1 MTLRYWDADAFLGWL
16 RAEPD
21 KEEGCRAVIAEAQ
34 ADKLKIVTSTLTLAE
49 VLWLKGNAPIPAA
62 DREKV
67 RSFFRHRW
75 IALVQ
80 LDRSTAELA
89 QEVVWEHGVRPKD
102 AVHVATA
109 LKTQVEQLDT
119 FDRALQRKS
128 GEVGTPPLKIGPPGI
143 EGQLFTRPVGDE

>member
-1 MTLRYWDADAFLGWL
+1 
-16 RAEPD
+16 
-21 KEEGCRAVIAEAQ
+21 
-34 ADKLKIVTSTLTLAE
+34 LA
-49 VLWLKGNAPIPAA
+49 
-62 DREKV
+62 
-67 RSFFRHRW
+67 
-75 IALVQ
+75 Q

-109 LKTQVEQLDT
+109 LKSQVEQLDT

-143 EGQLFTRPVGDE
+143 EGQLFTRPVSDE